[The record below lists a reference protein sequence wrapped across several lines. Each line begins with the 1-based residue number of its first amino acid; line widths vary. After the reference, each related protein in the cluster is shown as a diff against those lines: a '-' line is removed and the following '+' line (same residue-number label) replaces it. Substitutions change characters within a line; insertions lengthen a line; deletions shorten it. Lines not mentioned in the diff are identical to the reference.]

1 MTCSTV
7 CCWTS
12 ETRQTSCM
20 HLVKVVMNHIKKTHS
35 KKHKQLASQ
44 KMAIETLRN
53 MIVFLPGLFR
63 TLLSNH
69 NYVRIT
75 IVRSL
80 FLYVLH

>member
-1 MTCSTV
+1 
-7 CCWTS
+7 
-12 ETRQTSCM
+12 M
-20 HLVKVVMNHIKKTHS
+20 HLVKVVMNHIKKIHT

-53 MIVFLPGLFR
+53 YMIVFLPGLFR

-80 FLYVLH
+80 YLYVFH